1 MFEIDASVAL
11 GKVEVATTSN
21 RGFSVDEAAQRA
33 VDKILYIAEDAPEP
47 LREQARAFK
56 NTVHGVIVSYMQ
68 FAIDQDRATVAA
80 KLREAGFLEL
90 ANNLRSL

>member
-1 MFEIDASVAL
+1 MF
-11 GKVEVATTSN
+11 KVEASLSPGVVEVFTTNN